1 MGNDSLVYSKGLTTA
16 SKHAKSLS
24 QLKPSS
30 IFDGFPI
37 LVRRYFSDVDGT
49 EIAKGAAPAAM
60 QASYPVY
67 MFGNFDMNGGFRIG
81 NGQCPAPAG
90 TFYVLT
96 FIYGIGQTFLPFNGG
111 LNTVKNKLL
120 IGDVIHIFADSLDL
134 PTTFV
139 WIVQSN
145 PNSPLGSVIRNLETV
160 TGILPVEKFQYFAD
174 SNAQYGEAFRFDKS
188 NRVGDFREDQH
199 NPNVF
204 KSPDF
209 TNQNN
214 FIDVRLKFKLDQYLG
229 INFYFQFAT
238 NVINFNFLIN
248 KQVTQ

>member
-1 MGNDSLVYSKGLTTA
+1 MGNDSLLYSKGLTTA

-30 IFDGFPI
+30 LYDGFPI
-37 LVRRYFSDVDGT
+37 QVRRYFSDVDGG

-60 QASYPVY
+60 QISYPVY
-67 MFGNFDMNGGFRIG
+67 MFGNFDKGGGYRIA
-81 NGQCPAPAG
+81 NGQCPALGG
-90 TFYVLT
+90 TFYVMT
-96 FIYGIGQTFLPFNGG
+96 YVHGFGQSFLPFNGG
-111 LNTVKNKLL
+111 LNTIKNKLL
-120 IGDVIHIFADSLDL
+120 IGDIVSIFADSLDF

-145 PNSPLGSVIRNLETV
+145 PNTSLCAVVENLESE

-174 SNAQYGEAFRFDKS
+174 SNAQYGEAFRFDKA
-188 NRVGDFREDQH
+188 NRVGDFKENQH

-214 FIDVRLKFKLDQYLG
+214 FIDIRLKFKLDQYLG
-229 INFYFQFAT
+229 INFYFQFVT

-248 KQVTQ
+248 KQVIQ